1 MDERT
6 PPLQPA
12 VAVDSIAPTGLDQ
25 GDGPPGASSGAIN
38 LHRLEPL
45 IPVVSARILNASSDT
60 LDEVIRHALQE
71 ILQSLGLGRG
81 GLLKVEKG
89 RCHVLLSYDWHIASI
104 RF

>member
-6 PPLQPA
+6 PR
-12 VAVDSIAPTGLDQ
+12 PTH
-25 GDGPPGASSGAIN
+25 SGGRV
-38 LHRLEPL
+38 HRLNRPRPGQHIPAPPQARSTCTGWGPL

-60 LDEVIRHALQE
+60 LDEVIRHSLQE

-89 RCHVLLSYDWHIASI
+89 RCQVLPFL
-104 RF
+104 